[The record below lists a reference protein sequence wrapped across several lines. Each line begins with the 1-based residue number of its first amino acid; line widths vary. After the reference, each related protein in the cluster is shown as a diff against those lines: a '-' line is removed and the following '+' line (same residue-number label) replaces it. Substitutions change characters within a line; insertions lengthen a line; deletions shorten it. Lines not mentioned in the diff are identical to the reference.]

1 MVWLLDDPVS
11 MVENL
16 VTAATTDP
24 ISAALVLFGG
34 LFVTLSAGAFGV
46 LALGGI
52 LDSLV
57 PDTATVRE
65 RRQRS

>member
-24 ISAALVLFGG
+24 ISAVLVLFGS
-34 LFVTLSAGAFGV
+34 LFIALSAGSFGV
-46 LALGGI
+46 LTLGGI
-52 LDSLV
+52 LDSFV
-57 PDTATVRE
+57 PDSATVRE

>member
-1 MVWLLDDPVS
+1 MVWLLDDPVT

-24 ISAALVLFGG
+24 ISAVLVLFGG
-34 LFVTLSAGAFGV
+34 LFVAASAGGFGV

-52 LDSLV
+52 LSALT
-57 PDTATVRE
+57 PDTATTRE